1 MLLNFKSGKRTDADR
16 KEAGYDKGRVPWHT
30 DKDAHMMQWAI
41 SLFFRRKRK
50 IAGIMKWL
58 LHSRNYQNKIKHK
71 KFMWQ

>member
-1 MLLNFKSGKRTDADR
+1 MTREECLAYRQRCPYDAMGDFS
-16 KEAGYDKGRVPWHT
+16 V
-30 DKDAHMMQWAI
+30 
-41 SLFFRRKRK
+41 FRRKRK